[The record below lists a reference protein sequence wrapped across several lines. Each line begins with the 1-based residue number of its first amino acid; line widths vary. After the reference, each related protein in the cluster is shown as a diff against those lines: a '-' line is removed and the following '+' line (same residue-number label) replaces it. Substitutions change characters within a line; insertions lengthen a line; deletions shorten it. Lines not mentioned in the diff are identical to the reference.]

1 MTVNPKYLI
10 YHDLIG
16 LKASVRP
23 KTKSNK
29 DIFSDIGTIIDESKN
44 MLISKKDDN
53 IKKYIKKDYM
63 FKFPLLNSKENEK
76 GLYLEVNGDKIVG
89 RPENR
94 LRSLKKKKR
103 LKK

>member
-16 LKASVRP
+16 LNASVRP
-23 KTKSNK
+23 NVKPNSE
-29 DIFSDIGTIIDESKN
+29 IFLDIGKIIDESKN
-44 MLISKKDDN
+44 LLITKKDST
-53 IKKYIKKDYM
+53 IKKYVKKDYVFRLM
-63 FKFPLLNSKENEK
+63 LPKDTEEEK
-76 GLYLEVNGDKIVG
+76 DRCLEVNGEKIVG

-94 LRSLKKKKR
+94 LRSLKKKKW